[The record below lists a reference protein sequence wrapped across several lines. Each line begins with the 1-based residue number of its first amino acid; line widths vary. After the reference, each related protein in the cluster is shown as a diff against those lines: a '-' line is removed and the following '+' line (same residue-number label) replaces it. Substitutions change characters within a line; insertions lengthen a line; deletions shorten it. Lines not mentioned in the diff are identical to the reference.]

1 MHQQVVFRR
10 LLWIEAA
17 AFALVIVVLWLDEL
31 LDLPHI
37 LFGAVPT
44 PLRLSECVF
53 ESSLALLLAIGTLTV
68 TARAFRRITYLESLV
83 VMCAW
88 CNRVRDGNEWFT
100 MEEFLEHQHSART
113 THGICE
119 RCASRVVTPAG

>member
-1 MHQQVVFRR
+1 MRQQVVFRR

-88 CNRVRDGNEWFT
+88 CGRVRDGDEWLT
-100 MEEFLEHQHSART
+100 MEQFLEHQHAART

-119 RCASRVVTPAG
+119 RCASSVVTPAG